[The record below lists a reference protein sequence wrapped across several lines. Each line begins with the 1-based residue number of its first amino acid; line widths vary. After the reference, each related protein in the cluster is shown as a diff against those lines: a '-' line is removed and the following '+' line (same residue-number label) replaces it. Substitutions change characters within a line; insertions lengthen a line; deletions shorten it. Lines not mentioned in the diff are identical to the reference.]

1 MESLILSLVFS
12 KKRAM
17 SIWPAWFLVL
27 PVPCAPWIAAHS
39 KDKPISC
46 VPIILVQQFA
56 GLRPAV
62 GWPKGPA
69 SSIKITEFKSYRN
82 HPIAA
87 ATESCSR
94 CRDQLCG
101 MCVDLD
107 NADFL
112 RKLYSWLWKS
122 EICQR
127 SIDAESSHH
136 PLQISPD
143 EHIGHALARKNLTY
157 PTQLIII
164 FVCTLA
170 NAVQLC
176 FYNRPSGEPYD
187 PLSNHHLNTIASLV
201 NSLTVFGEMSLI
213 LNKEERPRTSLICK
227 DSFEPNLRED
237 DQDEIRIINQISR
250 TMVTKPS
257 M

>member
-1 MESLILSLVFS
+1 
-12 KKRAM
+12 M
-17 SIWPAWFLVL
+17 SIWPVWFLVL

-62 GWPKGPA
+62 GWPRGTA

-87 ATESCSR
+87 ATESCSRCR

-127 SIDAESSHH
+127 SIDADSSHH
-136 PLQISPD
+136 PLYTSPG
-143 EHIGHALARKNLTY
+143 EPKGHALAGKILTY

-176 FYNRPSGEPYD
+176 FYNRTIREGHYRLFD
-187 PLSNHHLNTIASLV
+187 PLTHSTL
-201 NSLTVFGEMSLI
+201 
-213 LNKEERPRTSLICK
+213 P
-227 DSFEPNLRED
+227 
-237 DQDEIRIINQISR
+237 
-250 TMVTKPS
+250 
-257 M
+257 